1 MEGKKV
7 VFISGP
13 ITGVEKYWEA
23 FEKMEDELIALG
35 FIPISPSRLPAGLT
49 EEQYARVN
57 FATID
62 IADAVIFLPGWE
74 NSEGALLENAYC
86 DHIGKPIF
94 TDLQLIKEVLG

>member
-1 MEGKKV
+1 MERKKV

-35 FIPISPSRLPAGLT
+35 FIPISPTRLPAGLT

-62 IADAVIFLPGWE
+62 IADAVVFLQDWE
-74 NSEGALLENAYC
+74 NSIGAQLEMEYC
-86 DHIGKPIF
+86 RYISKPIF
-94 TDLQLIKEVLG
+94 ADPKFMKEVLE

>member
-1 MEGKKV
+1 MKKV

-62 IADAVIFLPGWE
+62 IADAVIFLPGWAR
-74 NSEGALLENAYC
+74 SKGARLENAYC
-86 DHIGKPIF
+86 DYIGKPIF
-94 TDLQLIKEVLG
+94 VDPEFMKEVLG